1 MEVVIEKTIN
11 GYRQTITDKV
21 HGKTRVRRTNSI
33 RRIESLIAN
42 LPTNPH
48 FVEINNNDIKIVYPN
63 RQTLVLKKYQKNL
76 DSRVYERIL
85 AGIDEDTPIVK
96 NIKKNNKRLAT
107 LALTTVVLASSII
120 GVTTSLGNDKTVE
133 TEFLN
138 APSQYVYVDNSISPD
153 TFESIS
159 PDVVESNQ
167 PSLVDEVNF
176 NLEQRILQTKQILNN
191 QIANNNNIPLATR
204 MDEYTINKIVGFINS
219 EDGKYTFQ
227 IAEDFGIDPYT
238 FVCLMMGESSLDHE
252 ATIPGGAYYN
262 GFGVGICQLESPSG
276 QQITAFNYSTNQ
288 SETIYE
294 TMENA
299 IDKKTNIKMGIMRY
313 QNVLERYH
321 GNEKLAL
328 QSHNFGYGLVDLIVQ
343 IYANEKGVSFDEIV
357 DNFED
362 TGWLKYVEQ
371 ASSDPVGFA
380 NSLDIN
386 KYSDYS
392 ATIEYLKNWQY
403 GGYGN
408 GNYLKSLYGYYLGV
422 YSSNIVDGNIIQTNL
437 TNNEVVTVALTDINE
452 NNHII

>member
-1 MEVVIEKTIN
+1 M
-11 GYRQTITDKV
+11 
-21 HGKTRVRRTNSI
+21 
-33 RRIESLIAN
+33 
-42 LPTNPH
+42 
-48 FVEINNNDIKIVYPN
+48 
-63 RQTLVLKKYQKNL
+63 
-76 DSRVYERIL
+76 
-85 AGIDEDTPIVK
+85 
-96 NIKKNNKRLAT
+96 
-107 LALTTVVLASSII
+107 
-120 GVTTSLGNDKTVE
+120 
-133 TEFLN
+133 
-138 APSQYVYVDNSISPD
+138 
-153 TFESIS
+153 
-159 PDVVESNQ
+159 ESNQ

-238 FVCLMMGESSLDHE
+238 FVCLMMGESSLNHE

-288 SETIYE
+288 NETIYE

-313 QNVLERYH
+313 QNVLQRYH

-343 IYANEKGVSFDEIV
+343 IYADEKGVSFDEV
-357 DNFED
+357 VNNLED
-362 TGWLKYVEQ
+362 TGWLKYVKI
-371 ASSDPVGFA
+371 ASEDPIGFA
-380 NSLDIN
+380 NRLDAN
-386 KYSDYS
+386 KYNNYS

-403 GGYGN
+403 GTYGN
-408 GNYLKSLYGYYLGV
+408 GNYLNSLYGYYLGI
-422 YSSNIVDGNIIQTNL
+422 YSSNIVDGNVIQTNL
-437 TNNEVVTVALTDINE
+437 TNNEVTKAALSDVLE